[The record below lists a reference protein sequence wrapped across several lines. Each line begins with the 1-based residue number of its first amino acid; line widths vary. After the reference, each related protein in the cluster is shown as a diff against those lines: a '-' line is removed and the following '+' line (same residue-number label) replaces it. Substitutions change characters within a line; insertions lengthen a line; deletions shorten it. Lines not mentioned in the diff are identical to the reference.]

1 MDSAACSRQS
11 FAVIDAAA
19 QHARHEAEVGGYVAA
34 EAAAPVLDA
43 GRAAVAAL
51 IGTNGSDVVFTT
63 GSTHAL
69 DLLLGSWPGSCTV
82 ACLPGEYGPTL
93 AIMAAHGFDVRALP
107 ADGDGRLVVDEAAAV
122 LSADPPALVHL
133 TALASHRGVV
143 QPAAAIAEVCRG
155 LGVPLVIDAA
165 VTRPHRLCGGRRCD
179 LLVLAQVDGR
189 PARRRCPRDPARAG
203 AAAATA
209 AAAAGLGSAVDRVAA
224 AGERRRQCRCAR
236 GVFGR
241 ARRTPGNRP
250 GSDPRAAGGAGP
262 RDRTALADVAGW
274 RVVEP
279 VGEPTAIT
287 TLTPLDGADPQKVR
301 SWLIAERGIV
311 TTYAEMQRAP
321 FELHAPVLRVSPHVD
336 SATEDLEAFAEALA
350 EATELLS

>member
-1 MDSAACSRQS
+1 MKSATCYFHLDQHRKIPALAPAQIRKALDDGVRVVDARSVDDFAAGHLWARSTSARPKAAGLHVDSAACSRQS

-19 QHARHEAEVGGYVAA
+19 PHARHEAEVGGYVAA

-82 ACLPGEYGPTL
+82 ACLPGEYGPNL

-122 LSADPPALVHL
+122 LSANPPALVHL

-179 LLVLAQVDGR
+179 LLVLAQMDGR
-189 PARRRCPRDPARAG
+189 PARGRCPRNPALAG
-203 AAAATA
+203 AAAAAT
-209 AAAAGLGSAVDRVAA
+209 GLGPAVDRVAA
-224 AGERRRQCRCAR
+224 AGERRSQCRCAR

-241 ARRTPGNRP
+241 ARRTRCGRP
-250 GSDPRAAGGAGP
+250 GSDPRAAGRMGHLT
-262 RDRTALADVAGW
+262 RTALAHVAGR

-279 VGEPTAIT
+279 V
-287 TLTPLDGADPQKVR
+287 
-301 SWLIAERGIV
+301 
-311 TTYAEMQRAP
+311 
-321 FELHAPVLRVSPHVD
+321 D
-336 SATEDLEAFAEALA
+336 SGRRP
-350 EATELLS
+350 SRR